1 MENKHEELRYRCVMS
16 LHGIRTRGAWQHY
29 LVPILARAGFVPVP
43 LDYGAFGAAELLMPW
58 RRAEKVA
65 WFLGEYERVLVENE
79 VERPSIIAHSF
90 GSYIVAEALDKHP
103 HMRFDKIILCGS
115 IVHEDFDWETKLA
128 TGQVNFVRNDYGA
141 LDVWPRIARA
151 LVGGAG
157 RSGTDGFARACAGL
171 AQIRFGR
178 YTHSDYFHSIH
189 MRRHWLPTLRPDC
202 ASLLKVL
209 RYVTGY
215 VRSEINADADKVR
228 ACIYVLD
235 PDQQLFV
242 LPGLS
247 LNMTDAGELACV
259 VSVANPQ
266 AIPTPGVAEAFRTG
280 NPSIGLFFRDWET
293 ELLDASL
300 TIRPNPELKFSI
312 CLPLLDEEGTPH
324 GVLVVDSL
332 SFAKSA
338 SQVEEMA
345 AELITAADWAASA
358 LIA

>member
-1 MENKHEELRYRCVMS
+1 MS
-16 LHGIRTRGAWQHY
+16 LHGIRTRGAWQHH

-43 LDYGAFGAAELLMPW
+43 LDFGAFGAAELLMPW
-58 RRAEKVA
+58 RRADKIA

-115 IVHEDFDWETKLA
+115 IVDEHFDWETKLA
-128 TGQVNFVRNDYGA
+128 TGQVNFVRNDFGE

-151 LVGGAG
+151 VVGGAG
-157 RSGTDGFARACAGL
+157 KSGTDGFARHCAGM
-171 AQIRFGR
+171 AQVRFAR
-178 YTHSDYFHSIH
+178 YTHSDYFHAIH

-215 VRSEINADADKVR
+215 VRSEIRAPSESVR

-235 PDQQLFV
+235 ADQQLSV

-247 LNMTDAGELACV
+247 LNMNDAGELAGV
-259 VSVANPQ
+259 VSVANAQ
-266 AIPTPGVAEAFRTG
+266 AIPTPGVSEAFRTG

-293 ELLDASL
+293 ELMDASL
-300 TIRPNPELKFSI
+300 TVRPNPELKFSI
-312 CLPLLDEEGTPH
+312 SLPLLDEDGNAH
-324 GVLVVDSL
+324 GVLVVDAL
-332 SFAKSA
+332 EFAKSA
-338 SQVEEMA
+338 TQVEEMA
-345 AELITAADWAASA
+345 AELITAAEWASSA
-358 LIA
+358 LLA